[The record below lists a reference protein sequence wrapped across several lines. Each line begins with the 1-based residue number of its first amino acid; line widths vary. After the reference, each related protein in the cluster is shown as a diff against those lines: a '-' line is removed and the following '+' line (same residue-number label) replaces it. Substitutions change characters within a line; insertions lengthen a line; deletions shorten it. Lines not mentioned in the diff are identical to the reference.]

1 MGVECRLYVEWNV
14 DMDLRGNIQYN
25 KLKLGSNV
33 YSFKII
39 FNIIGVIIRRKS
51 TLLWLISIFASIYL
65 NRGASHLI
73 LSPTI
78 EGRDATIITREN

>member
-1 MGVECRLYVEWNV
+1 MERRLIAEGKVGREIGGEN
-14 DMDLRGNIQYN
+14 RYN

-78 EGRDATIITREN
+78 EA

>member
-1 MGVECRLYVEWNV
+1 VERRLIAEGKV
-14 DMDLRGNIQYN
+14 DREIGGKNRYN

-78 EGRDATIITREN
+78 EA

>member
-1 MGVECRLYVEWNV
+1 MGREIGGENR
-14 DMDLRGNIQYN
+14 YN

-39 FNIIGVIIRRKS
+39 FNIIGVIMRRKS

-78 EGRDATIITREN
+78 EA